1 MGAVEGQRSLQLHSL
16 VVHLK
21 ATTSWA
27 QTKEKRAKHPG
38 FLTLRTGKSLQSPC
52 QRLPR
57 GGIRVHVPF
66 PPQRSRTI
74 LGARVE
80 KVYGIVLDLQGGSK
94 FRSELVLGGAV
105 VSLAS
110 RRLIGLSLCLPNA
123 WSFSRSPSCSHSR
136 PPGAASSSPALS
148 AARRPG
154 SDKRTGRP
162 AGGQLQSGRDAQRS
176 PRRNAHGA
184 PASQPQTWPPP
195 QVRSRAGCRAPGKG
209 CFCPCTPT
217 EASMG
222 LRHPAPRSVRCR
234 ELSRTQILF
243 AHFSIPK
250 TSLTFLRQGPYAGR
264 PVSPSKGYPLSISL
278 PSEQFRT
285 RAIKQQSSE
294 AQTLMGRR
302 IIWRCRNGHACRFQ
316 RSVVACAGTS

>member
-1 MGAVEGQRSLQLHSL
+1 M
-16 VVHLK
+16 
-21 ATTSWA
+21 
-27 QTKEKRAKHPG
+27 
-38 FLTLRTGKSLQSPC
+38 
-52 QRLPR
+52 
-57 GGIRVHVPF
+57 
-66 PPQRSRTI
+66 
-74 LGARVE
+74 
-80 KVYGIVLDLQGGSK
+80 
-94 FRSELVLGGAV
+94 

-110 RRLIGLSLCLPNA
+110 RRLIGLSLSLSLPNA
-123 WSFSRSPSCSHSR
+123 CSFYCSLSGSHSR

-162 AGGQLQSGRDAQRS
+162 AGGQLQSGRWLRGRRLVRWEASLSPKRPPLYLLPLSPSPPHRDARWS

-195 QVRSRAGCRAPGKG
+195 QVRSRAGCRAPGKS

-222 LRHPAPRSVRCR
+222 LRHPAPRSLRCR

-250 TSLTFLRQGPYAGR
+250 TSLAFLRQGTYAGR

-278 PSEQFRT
+278 PSFCEQFRT